1 MAFGV
6 KIFQS
11 QITDCYT
18 KILNQLYKP
27 PKTINFLPISSLLGS
42 AGAPAS
48 GYNAAIFNVALCKLA
63 DRATEIVA
71 YKASYHGGGGEC
83 GAW

>member
-1 MAFGV
+1 MFLISRYFIDIQDYFSFKHIAKDAQLLTNF
-6 KIFQS
+6 
-11 QITDCYT
+11 IT
-18 KILNQLYKP
+18 
-27 PKTINFLPISSLLGS
+27 FLLVSDSGS
-42 AGAPAS
+42 
-48 GYNAAIFNVALCKLA
+48 AAIFNVALCKLA